1 MTEQPYESRLTSFK
15 TGLEAAPIK
24 TYPVVA
30 NGREELKK
38 VGLGDYLIDLSLDYL
53 IDLLLDYLI
62 DYFIIKS
69 LTRFRSL
76 SLTSSSTPNSVS
88 PSMIKISI
96 TTLTYSAM
104 S

>member
-38 VGLGDYLIDLSLDYL
+38 VCLGDYSLGHFA
-53 IDLLLDYLI
+53 IE
-62 DYFIIKS
+62 S
-69 LTRFRSL
+69 LNHFAIESL
-76 SLTSSSTPNSVS
+76 NHSAIESLNHFAIESLNH
-88 PSMIKISI
+88 
-96 TTLTYSAM
+96 
-104 S
+104 

>member
-38 VGLGDYLIDLSLDYL
+38 VGLGDYLIYLS
-53 IDLLLDYLI
+53 LDYLI

-69 LTRFRSL
+69 LARFRYHSL
-76 SLTSSSTPNSVS
+76 SLTSSSMPNSVS
-88 PSMIKISI
+88 PLMTKISI

>member
-1 MTEQPYESRLTSFK
+1 MSVWCVASIHDRMTEQPYESRLTSFK

-38 VGLGDYLIDLSLDYL
+38 VGLGDYLIDLSLN
-53 IDLLLDYLI
+53 YLI

-69 LTRFRSL
+69 LTHSL
-76 SLTSSSTPNSVS
+76 SLAFTH
-88 PSMIKISI
+88 
-96 TTLTYSAM
+96 L
-104 S
+104 

>member
-38 VGLGDYLIDLSLDYL
+38 VGLGDYLSLNYSIDLS
-53 IDLLLDYLI
+53 LDYLI

-69 LTRFRSL
+69 LTHSL
-76 SLTSSSTPNSVS
+76 SLAFTH
-88 PSMIKISI
+88 
-96 TTLTYSAM
+96 L
-104 S
+104 

>member
-38 VGLGDYLIDLSLDYL
+38 VGLGDYLIYLS
-53 IDLLLDYLI
+53 LDYLI

-69 LTRFRSL
+69 LTHSL
-76 SLTSSSTPNSVS
+76 SLAFTH
-88 PSMIKISI
+88 
-96 TTLTYSAM
+96 L
-104 S
+104 